1 MESIRKQ
8 NCGLEQQ
15 RGCWNNKTAK
25 EGGKKMTNFFKWL
38 MGITAFNVCLQ
49 IWRANPFLEIAMAIL
64 LFFLTILASVLWE
77 AKQ

>member
-1 MESIRKQ
+1 MS
-8 NCGLEQQ
+8 
-15 RGCWNNKTAK
+15 
-25 EGGKKMTNFFKWL
+25 FFKWM

-64 LFFLTILASVLWE
+64 LFFLAILASVLWE